1 MKDLADRAAFQPV
14 LVGDALMR
22 FSDRRPKQA
31 RGLRLAPGRFVV
43 SKGADES
50 LDHFERVRRCFVR
63 RSRPRDEACAE
74 VASVF
79 GDAEIRR
86 HPVTIEEGREI
97 GAISRADAPGH
108 EPATI
113 LRMADARDA
122 GHRLGG
128 MPAGQAIERRSS
140 HNPRH
145 EVEFGVLGDGLMDC
159 ARDVLAKPG
168 RSTFDERGED
178 ADQKL
183 LARDVIGVPDLRGDR
198 REVVFVGR
206 VWIIAAVHHHA
217 AKREMHE
224 V

>member
-1 MKDLADRAAFQPV
+1 MKDLANRAAFQPV
-14 LVGDALMR
+14 LVVDALVR

-31 RGLRLAPGRFVV
+31 RRLGLAPGRFVV
-43 SKGADES
+43 SVGADEP
-50 LDHFERVRRCFVR
+50 LYHFERMRRLFVR
-63 RSRPRDEACAE
+63 RSRPGDIARAR
-74 VASVF
+74 VARAF
-79 GDAEIRR
+79 GGAKIRR

-122 GHRLGG
+122 GHRFGR
-128 MPAGQAIERRSS
+128 MPAGQAIERRPP
-140 HNPRH
+140 HNPGH

-183 LARDVIGVPDLRGDR
+183 LARYVIGVPDLRGDR

-206 VWIIAAVHHHA
+206 VWIIAAIHHHA
-217 AKREMHE
+217 AEREMHE